1 MADMKLL
8 TVKEVSARTG
18 VSIFTVYRWI
28 KSGELTSLRLGRTG
42 QLRITEEDLQEF
54 LLSHTLKKNIRR

>member
-1 MADMKLL
+1 MTDMKLL

-42 QLRITEEDLQEF
+42 QLRIIEEDLQEF
-54 LLSHTLKKNIRR
+54 LSLKNIRG